1 MTSFK
6 QKLKTLLNDSSSL
19 KDMSNFDK
27 KFDQFFLRTY
37 RKIKK
42 DNTRQSINFSECK
55 KFFSN
60 NYRKV
65 KKDLALNNSN
75 ISGNKRGISPKIAER
90 MAQTF
95 SLIGNEN
102 SKNNCY
108 NDYKSGIFYNTLN
121 KFMDNSSKL
130 KIKIQRDIHYINKDR
145 YKSTVKFTGINPNKS
160 KFNSYIINNIY
171 STKKNK
177 SNYSNTKEFSGENI
191 RFNIRK
197 GKLDFNNYFNQFR
210 NRQKFIN
217 INF

>member
-27 KFDQFFLRTY
+27 KFEQFFLRTY

-42 DNTRQSINFSECK
+42 DNTNKSINFSECK

-60 NYRKV
+60 NYRKI
-65 KKDLALNNSN
+65 KKDLVLNNSN

-102 SKNNCY
+102 SKNNFY

-145 YKSTVKFTGINPNKS
+145 YKSTVKFTGINPNKNN
-160 KFNSYIINNIY
+160 FNSYIINNIY

-177 SNYSNTKEFSGENI
+177 SNYSNKKEFSGESF
-191 RFNIRK
+191 RFNIKK

>member
-145 YKSTVKFTGINPNKS
+145 YKSTVKFTGINPSKS
-160 KFNSYIINNIY
+160 KFNNYIINNIY